1 MGDAVSD
8 ASVGDAVRDASVGDA
23 VSDASVG
30 DAVSS
35 VRVGDAVSR
44 ASVGDIVS
52 GSLSLLVIGGHGQLG
67 SEVAAACRA
76 GSVLAPGSGE
86 LDITDGQQARDA
98 VAALVRGAAGRRPVV
113 INTAAYTAVDR
124 AETDVDQAFRVNA
137 IGPGLVAAACA
148 EFSVPLLHVSTDYV
162 FAGESSRPYEPEDPT
177 GPRSVYGR
185 TKLAGERAVL
195 SSGARGFVV
204 RTAWLYGA
212 AGSNFVKAIARLERS
227 QPTLPVVA
235 DQRGS
240 PTWSADLALGLV
252 ELAGRADRLAPGV
265 LHCTNSGET
274 TWFEFARAVLEE
286 LGADPERVQPCPS
299 AQFPRAAPR
308 PAYSVLSGKA
318 WAGAGLTPLRG
329 WREALAAAFARNRP
343 ALVAA

>member
-1 MGDAVSD
+1 
-8 ASVGDAVRDASVGDA
+8 
-23 VSDASVG
+23 
-30 DAVSS
+30 
-35 VRVGDAVSR
+35 VSR
-44 ASVGDIVS
+44 
-52 GSLSLLVIGGHGQLG
+52 SLSLLVTGGHGQMG
-67 SEVAAACRA
+67 SDVVAAGGGV

-86 LDITDGQQARDA
+86 LDITDGQQVRDA
-98 VAALVRGAAGRRPVV
+98 VAALVHGAGDRRPVV
-113 INTAAYTAVDR
+113 VNIAAYTAVDR
-124 AETDVDQAFRVNA
+124 AETDVDRAFQVNA
-137 IGPGLVAAACA
+137 VGPGLVAAACA

-162 FAGESSRPYEPEDPT
+162 FDGEGSRPYEPGDPT

-212 AGSNFVKAIARLERS
+212 AGSNFVKAIARLERTH
-227 QPTLPVVA
+227 PTLPVVD

-252 ELAGRADRLAPGV
+252 ELAGRVDRLAPGI

-274 TWFEFARAVLEE
+274 TWFEFARAVFEE
-286 LGADPERVQPCPS
+286 LGADPGRIRPCSS
-299 AQFPRAAPR
+299 AQFPRPAPR

-318 WAGAGLTPLRG
+318 WEGAGLTPLRG
-329 WREALAAAFARNRP
+329 WREALAAAFAHNRS
-343 ALVAA
+343 ALAAA